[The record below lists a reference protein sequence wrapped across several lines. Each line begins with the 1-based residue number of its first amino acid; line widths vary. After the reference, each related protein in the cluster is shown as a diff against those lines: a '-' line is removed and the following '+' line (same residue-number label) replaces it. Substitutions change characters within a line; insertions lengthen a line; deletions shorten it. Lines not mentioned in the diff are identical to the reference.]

1 MLASRT
7 LHDGAGSSPTD
18 READADVS
26 FPPEDA
32 EAELGEVSLSLASPA
47 GAASA
52 SPDTRQL
59 DGLQDVDV
67 GGGVEL
73 GSPSPHH
80 HQTDQPKGSLL
91 QSDEQKHS
99 TTRGAAGP
107 SAYSSAVQHP
117 SDSQRQQHHS
127 YEQQQQRP
135 GSLAYDPSVG
145 QRPDLPFGAH
155 APPRAASAAAARVPG
170 ISVPAEEEEERAPG
184 AGVPPALLNGA
195 AVASLRRTP
204 APPLPEYQVWG
215 RGKAVGFGGKALCAG
230 LKVFSAMEFVG
241 EVFADFFGLYDSKYQ
256 YVLDAHERHVR
267 EIQAEK
273 QERAEA
279 RRAARE
285 EAAEEQAAQDVRRER
300 EQRDRQAHQARS
312 QHQQQHLAPESLHA
326 ESYVVASPSAAT
338 SPSAAAAQPPQHEHE
353 QARPLVAP

>member
-32 EAELGEVSLSLASPA
+32 EAELGEVSLSLASPV

-80 HQTDQPKGSLL
+80 HQADQPKGSLL
-91 QSDEQKHS
+91 QADEQKHS
-99 TTRGAAGP
+99 ASRGAAGP

-117 SDSQRQQHHS
+117 PAQHS
-127 YEQQQQRP
+127 YEQQQRP

-145 QRPDLPFGAH
+145 QRPDLPFGAQ
-155 APPRAASAAAARVPG
+155 APPRAAAARVPG
-170 ISVPAEEEEERAPG
+170 ISVPADEEEERAPG

-267 EIQAEK
+267 ELQAEK
-273 QERAEA
+273 QERVEA

-285 EAAEEQAAQDVRRER
+285 EAAAEQAERDVRRER

-326 ESYVVASPSAAT
+326 ESDVVASPSAAT
-338 SPSAAAAQPPQHEHE
+338 SPSAAAAQPPQE